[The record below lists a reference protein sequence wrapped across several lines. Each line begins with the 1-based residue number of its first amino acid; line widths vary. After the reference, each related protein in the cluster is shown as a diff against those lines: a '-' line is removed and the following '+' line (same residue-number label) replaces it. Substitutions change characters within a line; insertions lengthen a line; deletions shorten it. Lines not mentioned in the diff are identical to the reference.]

1 MPPVSVEVS
10 GVTRSF
16 GARQAIVDTTVVISG
31 GLTAVVGPNGSGKT
45 TLLRLLATTDRADQG
60 RVTVAGHD
68 TSDPSGRLAVR
79 RVLGYLTQT
88 ESLPLRM
95 TVHQYVEY
103 VAVLKEIE
111 PRTTRLAEVAR
122 CVDTVGLGDRI
133 HDRIR
138 NLSGG
143 MRRRVGLAQ
152 ALLGNPALL
161 ILDEPDAALDP
172 ETRRRMLAEL
182 ARRGEDATVVIA
194 THHTADIGEWCD
206 RIIVLSAGR
215 VCFAGSPDRLRDLAR
230 GRVWQAPVP
239 DPAAWHC
246 WQDSPTTWRCVGPSA
261 PVQHSVEPS
270 LDDGYLTALWTPS
283 DPIGGNR

>member
-1 MPPVSVEVS
+1 MTIEVGNVS
-10 GVTRSF
+10 RAF
-16 GARQAIVDTTVVISG
+16 GGRDALVDVTVVLGG
-31 GLTAVVGPNGSGKT
+31 GLTAVIGPNGSGKT
-45 TLLRLLATTDRADQG
+45 TLLRLLATTERADRG
-60 RVTVAGHD
+60 SVRVSGHD

-79 RVLGYLTQT
+79 RALGYLTQT

-111 PRTTRLAEVAR
+111 PRAWRLAEVAR
-122 CVDTVGLGDRI
+122 CIDTVGLGGRM

-172 ETRRRMLAEL
+172 ETRRLMLADL
-182 ARRGEDATVVIA
+182 AERSRNSTVVVS
-194 THHTADIGEWCD
+194 THHTGDIGRWCD
-206 RIIVLSAGR
+206 RIVVLSGGR
-215 VCFAGSPDRLRDLAR
+215 IRFTGPPGHLRDLAR
-230 GRVWQAPVP
+230 GRVWRAAEP
-239 DPAAWHC
+239 DPEAWHC
-246 WQDSPTTWRCVGPSA
+246 WQDSPTTWRCVGASA
-261 PVQHSVEPS
+261 PDGVGAEPT
-270 LDDGYLTALWTPS
+270 LDDGYLTALWSPRATRP
-283 DPIGGNR
+283 